1 MVKNFIWLLGLL
13 CLLCSAVSVRAD
25 SVCINCNSGANA
37 LQSLV
42 PNLSAAA
49 PSATF
54 APRSYAITGAPRYC
68 NTSATYCLE
77 ADSTTRRLSLYQNG
91 QGVKAW
97 DIIMLPP
104 GRVMRG
110 FIDEIIYHPT
120 WCPTASLRARY
131 PGLPAGC
138 LPPGHPQNAMGD
150 VKITLSGDFAGTA
163 IRIHDTRG
171 FGREWTN
178 EDSSGCVR
186 VLNLETEVIP
196 LIGGGRGG
204 AVEVVFF

>member
-1 MVKNFIWLLGLL
+1 MVKTIVMLIGLLVLLGGVPR
-13 CLLCSAVSVRAD
+13 AWAD
-25 SVCINCNSGANA
+25 SVCINCNSGVNA
-37 LQSLV
+37 LQSLA

-54 APRSYAITGAPRYC
+54 APQSYAITGAPQHC
-68 NTSATYCLE
+68 NTAAPFCLE

-97 DIIMLPP
+97 DIIMQSP

-110 FIDEIIYHPT
+110 FIDEIIYNPT

-150 VKITLSGDFAGTA
+150 VKITLSGDFTGTA

-171 FGREWTN
+171 FGLEWTN

-196 LIGGGRGG
+196 LIGGGRSG